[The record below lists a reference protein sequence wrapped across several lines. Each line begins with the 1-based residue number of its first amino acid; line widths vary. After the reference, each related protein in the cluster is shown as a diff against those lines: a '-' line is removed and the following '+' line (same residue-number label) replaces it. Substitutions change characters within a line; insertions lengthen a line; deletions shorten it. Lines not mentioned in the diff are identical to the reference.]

1 MFIPQSRILT
11 LRQVHRSP
19 RLLHQRPYAT
29 QTNTQRPVDKLSE
42 HHNDSFLQGSAS
54 AYIDTMYTSWKADP
68 TSVHVSWQAYFHNV
82 ENGHVPV
89 EQAFISPPNRVS
101 ASHAMPT
108 PKNATHAQSKTVKQF
123 KAIQLIQ
130 AYQRWGHEHANID
143 PLGMLNEGKAKKKEL
158 SMAHYGLGPED
169 LDMVIP
175 VALGPQDFT
184 ATKSMTLREII
195 SACEETYCGSMG
207 VEYMQISDQEQVD
220 WIRRRFEGPERH
232 VFSNDERRRILDG
245 LVRATAWEKF
255 VATKFPNEKRFGLD
269 GVESYIPAFEAAVD
283 RSAET
288 GIEHIEMG
296 VGHRGRMNALYNIV
310 GKDGASMLRDFDS
323 KETSAWGIPGDVKY
337 HYGGSGARVT
347 PSGRKVYMN
356 MAPQPSHVESVNPV
370 VMGKTR
376 AIQDQM
382 NGDREKTMMLNVHT
396 DAAFA
401 GQGTVYETLGLAGLN
416 GYEIGGTLRFIVNN
430 QVGFTTDA
438 WQARSSPYCTD
449 VAKIL
454 DAPVIHVNGD
464 DVEAVVLAGILAA
477 DFRAT
482 FKKDCIVD
490 IVCYRR
496 NGHNEMD
503 QASFTQ
509 PTMYE
514 RIVKKRNILD
524 EYEAGMISKGIIN
537 EEEIASMKDKA
548 WAELMEC
555 FEKRKEQKP
564 DTNEWLIDSW
574 KGMKTPTES
583 NTETLSQKVTA
594 VDRESINAVSKKLG
608 AEVPEGFELHKI
620 LERILSRRQQ
630 TVTTGKD
637 IDWATAEALAFGTLL
652 REGTSVRVAGQDV
665 ERGTFSQRHAVLHD
679 QRTNETYTPLSAI
692 ELDQGLFTITNSSLS
707 ETAAMGFEFGYS
719 LADPNTLV
727 LWEAQ
732 FGDFANNAQVI
743 IDNYVVSSEKKWLQ
757 RSGVVLSLP
766 HGYDGQGPEHTS
778 ARLERFLQ
786 LGDEDSRKF
795 TSTEQLQRQNQDANI
810 QVVCMTSPAN
820 YFHVLRRQIH
830 RDFRKPLIVLFSKSL
845 LRHPLARSDT
855 EEFIETPYFQP
866 LIPETQH
873 GITINKPEDIK
884 RVIFCSGQVYAG
896 LYKYRET
903 HGLKDTA
910 ITRIEELHPFPWE
923 QVRQNLDN
931 YPDATDVVWCQE
943 ETLNGGAWSYV
954 MPRFEVIL
962 AKTENHTDKKIRYA
976 GREPMSSVAVGYKV
990 LHAVEEEKL
999 LGDAFQMSPDE

>member
-1 MFIPQSRILT
+1 MYFVDIKEP
-11 LRQVHRSP
+11 
-19 RLLHQRPYAT
+19 
-29 QTNTQRPVDKLSE
+29 NTEQSE
-42 HHNDSFLQGSAS
+42 HNNDSFLQGTAS
-54 AYIDTMYTSWKADP
+54 TYIDTMYTSWKADP

-82 ENGHVPV
+82 ENGHVAI
-89 EQAFISPPNRVS
+89 EQAFIPPPELVS
-101 ASHAMPT
+101 ATSTILKPT
-108 PKNATHAQSKTVKQF
+108 NATHAQSETVKQL

-130 AYQRWGHEHANID
+130 AYQRWGHEHAKID
-143 PLGMLNEGKAKKKEL
+143 PLGMLNEGKVRKKEL
-158 SMAHYGLGPED
+158 YLSHYGLGPED
-169 LDMVIP
+169 LDMIIP
-175 VALGPQDFT
+175 VGLGAQDIT
-184 ATKSMTLREII
+184 ATKSMTLREVITI
-195 SACEETYCGSMG
+195 CEETYCGSMD
-207 VEYMQISDQEQVD
+207 VEYMHISDQEQVE
-220 WIRRRFEGPERH
+220 WIRRRIEGPERH
-232 VFSNDERRRILDG
+232 VFSNDEKKRILDG
-245 LVRATAWEKF
+245 LVRTTAWEKF
-255 VATKFPNEKRFGLD
+255 LTTKFPNEKRFGLD

-283 RSAET
+283 RSAEN
-288 GIEHIEMG
+288 GVEHIEMG

-337 HYGGSGARVT
+337 HYGGSGERVT
-347 PSGRKVYMN
+347 ASGKKVYMN

-376 AIQDQM
+376 AIQDGK
-382 NGDREKTMMLNVHT
+382 NGDLEKTMMLNVHT

-401 GQGTVYETLGLAGLN
+401 GQGTVYETLGLAALK

-482 FKKDCIVD
+482 FKKDFLVD

-514 RIVKKRNILD
+514 RIAEKKNILD
-524 EYEAGMISKGIIN
+524 GYEASMISNGVDV
-537 EEEIASMKDKA
+537 EEEVQRMKDKA
-548 WAELMEC
+548 WAELIEC
-555 FEKRKEQKP
+555 LDKRKDQKP
-564 DTNEWLIDSW
+564 DPKEWLIDSW
-574 KGMKTPTES
+574 KGMKAPTES
-583 NTETLSQKVTA
+583 NTKTQPPKVTA
-594 VDRESINAVSKKLG
+594 VSHESIEAVSKKLG
-608 AEVPEGFELHKI
+608 AEVPQGFELHKN

-630 TVTTGKD
+630 TVKTGKD
-637 IDWATAEALAFGTLL
+637 IDWATAEALAFGTIL
-652 REGTSVRVAGQDV
+652 REGTGVRVAGQDV
-665 ERGTFSQRHAVLHD
+665 ERGTFSHRHAVLHD
-679 QRTNETYTPLSAI
+679 QRTNKTYTPLSTI
-692 ELDQGLFTITNSSLS
+692 SPGQGLFTITNSSLS

-719 LADPNTLV
+719 LADPNALV
-727 LWEAQ
+727 MWEAQ

-743 IDNYVVSSEKKWLQ
+743 IDNYIASSEKKWLQ

-786 LGDEDSRKF
+786 LGDEDSRHF
-795 TSTEQLQRQNQDANI
+795 PSPEQLQRQHQDANI
-810 QVVCMTSPAN
+810 QIVCMTSPAN

-830 RDFRKPLIVLFSKSL
+830 RDFRKPLIILFSKSL
-845 LRHPLARSDT
+845 LRHPLARSDI

-866 LIPETQH
+866 LPPETQH
-873 GITINKPEDIK
+873 GISINKPEDIK
-884 RVIFCSGQVYAG
+884 RVIFCSGQVYVA

-923 QVRQNLDN
+923 QVRQNLEN
-931 YPDATDVVWCQE
+931 YPNATDVVWCQE
-943 ETLNGGAWSYV
+943 ETLNGGAWGHV

-962 AKTENHTDKKIRYA
+962 ADTKRHTDKKVRYA

-990 LHAVEEEKL
+990 LHAIEEEKVM
-999 LGDAFQMSPDE
+999 GDAFQVSPRQ

>member
-1 MFIPQSRILT
+1 MQ
-11 LRQVHRSP
+11 
-19 RLLHQRPYAT
+19 
-29 QTNTQRPVDKLSE
+29 SE
-42 HHNDSFLQGSAS
+42 HNNDSFLQGSAS
-54 AYIDTMYTSWKADP
+54 TYIETMYTSWKADP
-68 TSVHVSWQAYFHNV
+68 SSVHISWQAYFHNV
-82 ENGHVPV
+82 ENGHVPI
-89 EQAFISPPNRVS
+89 EQAFIPPPELVS
-101 ASHAMPT
+101 ACPT
-108 PKNATHAQSKTVKQF
+108 TTLTPTKTTHAQSETVKQLQ
-123 KAIQLIQ
+123 AIQLIQ
-130 AYQRWGHEHANID
+130 AYQRWGHEHAHID
-143 PLGMLNEGKAKKKEL
+143 PLGILNEGKARKKEL

-169 LDMVIP
+169 LDTVIP
-175 VALGPQDFT
+175 VALGAQNFT
-184 ATKSMTLREII
+184 ATEGMTLREVIT
-195 SACEETYCGSMG
+195 ACEGTYCGSMG
-207 VEYMQISDQEQVD
+207 VEYMHISDQEQVG
-220 WIRRRFEGPERH
+220 WIRRRIEGPERH
-232 VFSNDERRRILDG
+232 VFTDDEKKRILDG

-255 VATKFPNEKRFGLD
+255 LATKFPNEKRFGLD

-283 RSAET
+283 RSAEL
-288 GIEHIEMG
+288 GVEHIEMG

-310 GKDGASMLRDFDS
+310 GKGGASMLRDFDS
-323 KETSAWGIPGDVKY
+323 KESSVWGIPGDVKY
-337 HYGGSGARVT
+337 HYGGSGERVT

-376 AIQDQM
+376 AIQDRR

-438 WQARSSPYCTD
+438 WQARSSLYCTD

-454 DAPVIHVNGD
+454 DAPVFHVNGD
-464 DVEAVVLAGILAA
+464 DVEAVVFAGILAA
-477 DFRAT
+477 DFRAR
-482 FKKDCIVD
+482 FKKDCLVD

-514 RIVKKRNILD
+514 RIAEKKNILD
-524 EYEAGMISKGIIN
+524 EYEASMVSKGIVTK
-537 EEEIASMKDKA
+537 EEVQEIKGKA
-548 WAELMEC
+548 WRGLMEC
-555 FEKRKEQKP
+555 FDERKNQQP
-564 DTNEWLIDSW
+564 DPKEWLIESW
-574 KGMKTPTES
+574 KGMKAPTDP
-583 NTETLSQKVTA
+583 NTETLLPKVTA
-594 VDRESINAVSKKLG
+594 VRQESIHAVSKKLG
-608 AEVPEGFELHKI
+608 AEVPQGFELHKN

-630 TVTTGKD
+630 AVFTGKN

-652 REGTSVRVAGQDV
+652 REGTRVRVAGQDV

-679 QRTNETYTPLSAI
+679 QRTNETYTPLSTI
-692 ELDQGLFTITNSSLS
+692 QPDQSLFTITNSSLS

-719 LADPNTLV
+719 LADPNALV
-727 LWEAQ
+727 MWEAQ

-743 IDNYVVSSEKKWLQ
+743 IDNYIASSEKKWLQ

-786 LGDEDSRKF
+786 LGDEDSRHF
-795 TSTEQLQRQNQDANI
+795 RSPEQLQRQHQDANMQI
-810 QVVCMTSPAN
+810 VCMTSPAN

-830 RDFRKPLIVLFSKSL
+830 RDFRKPLIILFSKSL
-845 LRHPLARSDT
+845 LRHPLARSDI
-855 EEFIETPYFQP
+855 EEFTETPYFQP
-866 LIPETQH
+866 LLPENQH
-873 GITINKPEDIK
+873 GLTINHPQDIK
-884 RVIFCSGQVYAG
+884 RVIFCSGQVYAA

-910 ITRIEELHPFPWE
+910 ITRVEELHPFPWE
-923 QVRQNLDN
+923 QVRQNLDK
-931 YPDATDVVWCQE
+931 YPNATDVVWCQE
-943 ETLNGGAWSYV
+943 ETLNGGAWGYV
-954 MPRFEVIL
+954 MPRFEAIL
-962 AKTENHTDKKIRYA
+962 ARTVSHTDKKIRYA

-990 LHAVEEEKL
+990 LHAIEEEKL
-999 LGDAFQMSPDE
+999 LRDAFQVARY

>member
-11 LRQVHRSP
+11 LRQVHRSS

-29 QTNTQRPVDKLSE
+29 QTNTQRLVDKLSE

-54 AYIDTMYTSWKADP
+54 TYIDTMYTSWKADP

-89 EQAFISPPNRVS
+89 EQAFIPAPDLVSP
-101 ASHAMPT
+101 SHTILT
-108 PKNATHAQSKTVKQF
+108 PKNATNAQSETVKQL

-143 PLGMLNEGKAKKKEL
+143 PLGMLNVGRARKKEL

-207 VEYMQISDQEQVD
+207 VEYMHISDQEQVD
-220 WIRRRFEGPERH
+220 WIRRMFEGPERY

-255 VATKFPNEKRFGLD
+255 LATKFPNEKRFGLD

-283 RSAET
+283 RSAEN
-288 GIEHIEMG
+288 GVEHIEMG
-296 VGHRGRMNALYNIV
+296 VGHRGRMNGLYNIV

-323 KETSAWGIPGDVKY
+323 KEISAWGIPGDVKY
-337 HYGGSGARVT
+337 HYGGSGERVT
-347 PSGRKVYMN
+347 PSKRKVYMN

-376 AIQDQM
+376 AIQDRR

-396 DAAFA
+396 DATFA

-449 VAKIL
+449 VVKIL

-464 DVEAVVLAGILAA
+464 DVEAVVLAGIFAA

-509 PTMYE
+509 STMYE
-514 RIVKKRNILD
+514 RIPKKRNILD

-555 FEKRKEQKP
+555 FKKRKEQKP

-574 KGMKTPTES
+574 KRMKTPTES

-594 VDRESINAVSKKLG
+594 IDRESINAVSKKLG
-608 AEVPEGFELHKI
+608 AEVPQGFELHKN

-637 IDWATAEALAFGTLL
+637 IDWATAEALAFGTL

-665 ERGTFSQRHAVLHD
+665 ERGNFSQRHAVLHD
-679 QRTNETYTPLSAI
+679 QRTNETFTPSSTI
-692 ELDQGLFTITNSSLS
+692 ELDQ
-707 ETAAMGFEFGYS
+707 
-719 LADPNTLV
+719 
-727 LWEAQ
+727 
-732 FGDFANNAQVI
+732 
-743 IDNYVVSSEKKWLQ
+743 
-757 RSGVVLSLP
+757 
-766 HGYDGQGPEHTS
+766 
-778 ARLERFLQ
+778 
-786 LGDEDSRKF
+786 
-795 TSTEQLQRQNQDANI
+795 
-810 QVVCMTSPAN
+810 
-820 YFHVLRRQIH
+820 
-830 RDFRKPLIVLFSKSL
+830 
-845 LRHPLARSDT
+845 
-855 EEFIETPYFQP
+855 
-866 LIPETQH
+866 
-873 GITINKPEDIK
+873 
-884 RVIFCSGQVYAG
+884 
-896 LYKYRET
+896 
-903 HGLKDTA
+903 
-910 ITRIEELHPFPWE
+910 
-923 QVRQNLDN
+923 
-931 YPDATDVVWCQE
+931 
-943 ETLNGGAWSYV
+943 
-954 MPRFEVIL
+954 
-962 AKTENHTDKKIRYA
+962 
-976 GREPMSSVAVGYKV
+976 
-990 LHAVEEEKL
+990 
-999 LGDAFQMSPDE
+999 